1 MQNRYTGDI
10 GDYSKLGLLRAL
22 QSAGFSIGLN
32 WYLTPDETHNSDG
45 HHVGYLHQD
54 EYRACDEELWLC
66 LKEIVDGEKRQ
77 VHNMENDAILKAA
90 FFSDCLDFRG

>member
-32 WYLTPDETHNSDG
+32 WYLTPDETHNNDG
-45 HHVGYLHQD
+45 GHTKYLTQ
-54 EYRACDEELWLC
+54 EEFASIAASVLA
-66 LKEIVDGEKRQ
+66 EFNKR
-77 VHNMENDAILKAA
+77 
-90 FFSDCLDFRG
+90 